1 MKEMFSKAMVTCAA
15 IAVFTG
21 SGAALING
29 ASTLVDSKVDSI
41 LVKRE
46 QVRLAAEDAVGVPE
60 VAGALVKGTKKLL
73 TQ

>member
-21 SGAALING
+21 SGAAVVNGLSSLID
-29 ASTLVDSKVDSI
+29 LKVDTV

-46 QVRLAAEDAVGVPE
+46 LALKEAESASFDTS

-73 TQ
+73 SN